1 MQIGIIG
8 GRGRMGSLFG
18 EVFSRAGYSVS
29 VAGREADLGKSE
41 VVTGS
46 DIVMV
51 SVPIR
56 ETRKVI
62 ERIAPVLRTD
72 QLVCDLTSLK
82 TDPVDAMLASRAE
95 VIGLHP
101 MFGPT
106 VPSLLRQTIIMCPER
121 CREETRKNM
130 VEIFEQEGA
139 RVTFSTPMEHD
150 RIMAVVQGLTH
161 FVTLSMAETM
171 RRSEMS
177 PGRTEEFTS
186 PVYQIELG
194 LVGRL
199 LSQDPE
205 LYADMLCM
213 NPFVPEVLRLC
224 NEAVKDLSATV
235 IEGDTEGFTRLFR
248 QNADDFGEYRERS
261 LEFTDF
267 LIRAMVTR

>member
-1 MQIGIIG
+1 MQLCIIG
-8 GRGRMGSLFG
+8 GRGRMGTLFG
-18 EVFSRAGYSVS
+18 EVFSRSGYSIVTT
-29 VAGREADLGKSE
+29 GRETDPGRSDAVS
-41 VVTGS
+41 GS

-62 ERIAPVLRTD
+62 ERIAPVLTED

-82 TDPVDAMLASRAE
+82 SEPVKAMLASRAE

-121 CREETRKNM
+121 CREETRDRM
-130 VEIFEQEGA
+130 VRIFLREGA
-139 RVTFSTPMEHD
+139 RVTFSTPLEHD

-171 RRSEMS
+171 RRAGMS
-177 PGRTEEFTS
+177 PAMTEEFTS

-199 LSQDPE
+199 LSQDPR

-224 NEAVKDLSATV
+224 NKAVEDISAKV
-235 IEGDTEGFTRLFR
+235 IEGDADGFTRLFC
-248 QNADDFGEYRERS
+248 QNAKDFGEYRERS
-261 LEFTDF
+261 LELTDS
-267 LIRAMVTR
+267 LIRSLVAR

>member
-1 MQIGIIG
+1 
-8 GRGRMGSLFG
+8 
-18 EVFSRAGYSVS
+18 
-29 VAGREADLGKSE
+29 
-41 VVTGS
+41 
-46 DIVMV
+46 
-51 SVPIR
+51 
-56 ETRKVI
+56 
-62 ERIAPVLRTD
+62 
-72 QLVCDLTSLK
+72 
-82 TDPVDAMLASRAE
+82 
-95 VIGLHP
+95 

-121 CREETRKNM
+121 CREESREQM
-130 VEIFEQEGA
+130 VKIFEREGA
-139 RVTFSTPMEHD
+139 RVTFSTPVEHD

-171 RRSEMS
+171 RRSGMS
-177 PGRTEEFTS
+177 PERTEEFTS

-224 NEAVKDLSATV
+224 NDAVKDLSATV
-235 IEGDTEGFTRLFR
+235 IRGDAEGFTRLFQ

-261 LEFTDF
+261 LEFTDS
-267 LIRAMVTR
+267 LIRSMVAR

>member
-1 MQIGIIG
+1 MQVCIIG

-18 EVFSRAGYSVS
+18 EVFARAGYKV
-29 VAGREADLGKSE
+29 VATGRETDPAKSDA
-41 VVTGS
+41 VTGS

-62 ERIAPVLRTD
+62 GQITPVLTAD

-82 TDPVDAMLASRAE
+82 AEPVEAMLASRAE

-121 CREETRKNM
+121 CREETRDRM
-130 VEIFEQEGA
+130 AGIFLREGA
-139 RVTFSTPMEHD
+139 RVTFSTPLEHD

-171 RRSEMS
+171 RRAGMS
-177 PGRTEEFTS
+177 PAMTEEFTS

-199 LSQDPE
+199 LSQDPG

-213 NPFVPEVLRLC
+213 NPFVPGVLRLC
-224 NEAVKDLSATV
+224 NEAVQDLSSRIA
-235 IEGDTEGFTRLFR
+235 EGDAEGFTRMFCR
-248 QNADDFGEYRERS
+248 NAEDFGEYRERS
-261 LEFTDF
+261 LELTDS

>member
-1 MQIGIIG
+1 M
-8 GRGRMGSLFG
+8 
-18 EVFSRAGYSVS
+18 
-29 VAGREADLGKSE
+29 
-41 VVTGS
+41 TGS

-82 TDPVDAMLASRAE
+82 TDPVNAMLDSRAE

-106 VPSLLRQTIIMCPER
+106 VPSLLRQTIVMCPER

-139 RVTFSTPMEHD
+139 RVTFSTPLEHD

-171 RRSEMS
+171 RRAGMN

-205 LYADMLCM
+205 LYAEMLCM

-224 NEAVKDLSATV
+224 NESVKDLSATV

-248 QNADDFGEYRERS
+248 QNAEDFGEFRERS

>member
-8 GRGRMGSLFG
+8 GRGRMGSLFAG
-18 EVFSRAGYSVS
+18 VFSRAGYSVL
-29 VAGREADLGKSE
+29 VAGRETDLPRSP

-56 ETRKVI
+56 ATRQVI
-62 ERIAPVLRTD
+62 ERIAPVLRED
-72 QLVCDLTSLK
+72 QVVCDLTSLK
-82 TDPVDAMLASRAE
+82 SDPVNAMLSSRAE

-121 CREETRKNM
+121 CQEETRERM
-130 VEIFEQEGA
+130 VQVFEHEGA
-139 RVTFSTPMEHD
+139 RVTFTTPMEHD

-171 RRSEMS
+171 RRAGIS

-213 NPFVPEVLRLC
+213 NPFVPEILKLC
-224 NEAVKDLSATV
+224 NQTVKDLSTRV
-235 IEGDTEGFTRLFR
+235 TEGDAEGFTRMFR
-248 QNADDFGEYRERS
+248 QNADDFGDYLDRS
-261 LEFTDF
+261 LELTDS

>member
-1 MQIGIIG
+1 MQMGIIG

-18 EVFSRAGYSVS
+18 EVFSRAGYTVL
-29 VAGREADLGKSE
+29 VGGRETVPEKSE
-41 VVTGS
+41 LVTGS

-56 ETRKVI
+56 AARTVI
-62 ERIAPVLRTD
+62 ERIAPVLRED

-82 TDPVDAMLASRAE
+82 SGPVEAMLASRAE

-121 CREETRKNM
+121 CSRETRGRM
-130 VEIFEQEGA
+130 VKIFEREGA
-139 RVTFSTPMEHD
+139 RVTFSTPREHD

-171 RRSEMS
+171 RRAGMS
-177 PGRTEEFTS
+177 PDRTEDFTS
-186 PVYQIELG
+186 PVYQLEIG

-213 NPFVPEVLRLC
+213 NPFVPEVLGLC
-224 NEAVKDLSATV
+224 NQAVKELSARVT
-235 IEGDTEGFTRLFR
+235 EDDTEGFIRMFR
-248 QNADDFGEYRERS
+248 QNAEDFGEYRERS
-261 LEFTDF
+261 LDLTEF

>member
-18 EVFSRAGYSVS
+18 EIFSRAGYEIL
-29 VAGREADLGKSE
+29 VAGRETDLVNSE
-41 VVTGS
+41 AVTGS

-56 ETRKVI
+56 ETRQVI

-82 TDPVDAMLASRAE
+82 SDPVNAMLATRAE

-130 VEIFEQEGA
+130 VDIFAREGA
-139 RVTFSTPMEHD
+139 RVTFSTPLEHD

-171 RRSEMS
+171 RRAGMRAE
-177 PGRTEEFTS
+177 RTEEFTS

-224 NEAVKDLSATV
+224 NESVKDLSATV
-235 IEGDTEGFTRLFR
+235 IGGDAEGFTRLFK
-248 QNADDFGEYRERS
+248 QNADDFGEFRERS
-261 LEFTDF
+261 QEFTDF

>member
-18 EVFSRAGYSVS
+18 EVFSRAGYTVL
-29 VAGREADLGKSE
+29 AGGRETDLAKSDL
-41 VVTGS
+41 VTGS

-56 ETRKVI
+56 ATKTVI
-62 ERIAPVLRTD
+62 ERIAPLLRED

-82 TDPVDAMLASRAE
+82 SGPVEAMLSSRAE

-121 CREETRKNM
+121 CSMETRDRM
-130 VEIFEQEGA
+130 VKIFEREGA
-139 RVTFSTPMEHD
+139 RVTFSTPPEHD

-171 RRSEMS
+171 RRAGMT
-177 PGRTEEFTS
+177 PDQTEDFMS
-186 PVYQIELG
+186 PVYQLELG

-213 NPFVPEVLRLC
+213 NPYVPEVLGLC
-224 NEAVKDLSATV
+224 NQAVKELSARVTN
-235 IEGDTEGFTRLFR
+235 GDAEGFIRMFR

-261 LEFTDF
+261 LDLTEF

>member
-18 EVFSRAGYSVS
+18 EVFSRAGYTVS
-29 VAGREADLGKSE
+29 VAGRETDLEKSK

-121 CREETRKNM
+121 CREETRERLVK
-130 VEIFEQEGA
+130 IFEREGA
-139 RVTFSTPMEHD
+139 RVTTSTPLEHD

-171 RRSEMS
+171 RRSGIS
-177 PGRTEEFTS
+177 PERTEEFTS

-235 IEGDTEGFTRLFR
+235 IKGDTEGFTRLFR

-261 LEFTDF
+261 QEFTDS
-267 LIRAMVTR
+267 LIRTMVAR